1 MMKVIVLYG
10 PPSDPAAFDQ
20 HYANTHRPLVDKI
33 PGLKMFETSRV
44 GGTPDGGDPPYYRV
58 AELSFESPE
67 ALEVSLS
74 SPEGQETVGDLP
86 NFASGGATVLIAQVD

>member
-1 MMKVIVLYG
+1 MVKVLVLYG
-10 PPSDPAAFDQ
+10 PPSDPAAFDE

-33 PGLKMFETSRV
+33 PDLQLFETSRV
-44 GGTPDGGDPPYYRV
+44 VGTPDGADPPYYRV

-67 ALEVSLS
+67 VLQAALS